1 MLTRSLGV
9 SVGIGAA
16 AVLALAGCSS
26 NSDSTP
32 SSSPTQSS
40 SSASP
45 TASPTHTSPTHT
57 ASPTATPSNVTKYT
71 VKSGSYANVKGK
83 GAGKYSASGGSM
95 VVTPNGTGALAGK
108 VAVNAK
114 GASGQADWILL
125 LDVDGKGNVT
135 GGSLQ
140 SPGFDYKVTGSGGQ
154 INYLTTG
161 SGTTLTTTKPIPVQT
176 GTAAPTTM
184 TLNINAAK

>member
-57 ASPTATPSNVTKYT
+57 ATPTATPSNVSKYT

-95 VVTPNGTGALAGK
+95 VVTPNGKGALAGK
-108 VAVNAK
+108 VVVNAK
-114 GASGQADWILL
+114 GTSGQADWLL
-125 LDVDGKGNVT
+125 TLDVDAKGNVT
-135 GGSLQ
+135 SGSLQ

-161 SGTTLTTTKPIPVQT
+161 SGTTLTTTKPIPVQN

-184 TLNINAAK
+184 TLNINGAK